1 MTEPRRS
8 DRPSTAAD
16 APGRERDAHVEELLL
31 TGLDHYFAGHYDLAI
46 SVWTRVLFLNHGH
59 ARARAYIERARS
71 AIAERQR
78 EGEELLHSGVEA
90 FVRGDGTSARRL
102 LTNAVERGAAS
113 EEALAVLDRL
123 NRLEAATGPQ
133 GTGAADVALVD
144 LNPARVT
151 PLQSM
156 PRRSRLKWMT
166 IGIAAGILVAAA
178 AGWVLARG
186 NVWPS
191 ADAPAPAAVAA
202 EPEEAL
208 PVPTASEAALARARA
223 LHAQGHP
230 REALS
235 ALDALRHGDP
245 LAEEA
250 NTLRATIQRE
260 LLAAAAR
267 AEATSGQQRSQVPR
281 Q

>member
-8 DRPSTAAD
+8 DRPSSAAD
-16 APGRERDAHVEELLL
+16 VPGRERDAHVEELLL
-31 TGLDHYFAGHYDLAI
+31 SGLDHYFAGHYDLAI

-90 FVRGDGTSARRL
+90 FGRGDGNSARAL
-102 LTNAVERGAAS
+102 LTSAVERGAAS

-123 NRLEAATGPQ
+123 DRLEAATGPQ
-133 GTGAADVALVD
+133 EATNNDASVIDTGPGRAVA
-144 LNPARVT
+144 
-151 PLQSM
+151 SESS
-156 PRRSRLKWMT
+156 PRRSRIKWVT
-166 IGIAAGILVAAA
+166 IGIAPGLLIAAA
-178 AGWVLARG
+178 TGWLWARG
-186 NVWPS
+186 SDRWPT
-191 ADAPAPAAVAA
+191 DAPAPPVVGT
-202 EPEEAL
+202 EPDEVL

-223 LHAQGHP
+223 LYAQGHP
-230 REALS
+230 RDALA
-235 ALDALRHGDP
+235 ALEALRHGDP
-245 LAEEA
+245 LTNEA
-250 NTLRATIQRE
+250 NALRATIQRE

-267 AEATSGQQRSQVPR
+267 SEAARPQVPR